1 LASWGDRELAV
12 ERTAE
17 GRSGAGTLRRRD
29 VAPIQR
35 HELIEI
41 REGEVAR
48 ARPLGRQGD
57 DGQLEPIDQSKAE
70 SWIPAGGQSRRR
82 TEGAGAPNQAT
93 GGRQGRGYR
102 FGDRGAEKEGGN
114 QKLVCRGR
122 AWLQGITCMDFI
134 TAAWVSSVGCWG
146 THSRLPL
153 THTCANPTTKHQ
165 KKPRQ
170 GSGAREIRDIRTI
183 SAMKPLQT
191 LKGSN

>member
-82 TEGAGAPNQAT
+82 TEGAVAPNQRLVAAMAGAIGLETEALSRREAT
-93 GGRQGRGYR
+93 RNWSAGAGLGYR
-102 FGDRGAEKEGGN
+102 A
-114 QKLVCRGR
+114 
-122 AWLQGITCMDFI
+122 
-134 TAAWVSSVGCWG
+134 
-146 THSRLPL
+146 
-153 THTCANPTTKHQ
+153 
-165 KKPRQ
+165 
-170 GSGAREIRDIRTI
+170 
-183 SAMKPLQT
+183 
-191 LKGSN
+191 